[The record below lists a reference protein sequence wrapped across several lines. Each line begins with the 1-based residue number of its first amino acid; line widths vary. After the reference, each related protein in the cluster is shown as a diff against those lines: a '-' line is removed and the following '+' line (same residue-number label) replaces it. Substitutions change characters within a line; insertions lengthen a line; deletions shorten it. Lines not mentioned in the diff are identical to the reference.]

1 MIQTPLGRH
10 DCITPSPLGV
20 VALSISDAR
29 AQSRGPV
36 GRGQESAKDLEV
48 LAMRTRVVTDDGA
61 LVVYDA
67 PRAEGEPREQGG
79 DLDK

>member
-1 MIQTPLGRH
+1 
-10 DCITPSPLGV
+10 
-20 VALSISDAR
+20 
-29 AQSRGPV
+29 
-36 GRGQESAKDLEV
+36 
-48 LAMRTRVVTDDGA
+48 MRTRVVTDDGA